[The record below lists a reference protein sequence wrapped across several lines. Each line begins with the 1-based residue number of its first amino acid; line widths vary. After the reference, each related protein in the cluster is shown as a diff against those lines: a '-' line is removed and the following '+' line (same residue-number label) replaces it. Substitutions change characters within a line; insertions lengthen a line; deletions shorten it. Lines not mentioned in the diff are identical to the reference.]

1 MRALYRDLGKKE
13 ESLENLLPFL
23 AVATICDVVDLT
35 GENRIFVK
43 EGLSRIHE
51 TGNTGFQ
58 ALLKVHELD
67 QKKIASYDC
76 GFVIGPCINASGR
89 LDTAE
94 KVMGLFLERDPVK
107 AEAAASE
114 LKELNEERKRMTEEG
129 VAQGIEQAQLCMDKG
144 DKVLVVY
151 LPECHESVAG
161 IIAGRIKDR
170 LHHPVFV
177 LTDSEDGKKGSG
189 RSIET
194 YSMFEEMMKIKDV
207 FTNSEGIQW
216 QQDAPW
222 KMGVWMNSGKESTA
236 SAPSQKK
243 ILLIKYILTR
253 ICRLITLQ
261 WI

>member
-1 MRALYRDLGKKE
+1 CDNGISAGEAVKYGREQGLTMIVTDHHEVPFEELPDGTRREILPEAHVVVDPKQKECHYPYPLFCGAGVAFQLMRALYRDLGKKE

-107 AEAAASE
+107 AEAVASE

-129 VAQGIEQAQLCMDKG
+129 VA
-144 DKVLVVY
+144 
-151 LPECHESVAG
+151 
-161 IIAGRIKDR
+161 
-170 LHHPVFV
+170 
-177 LTDSEDGKKGSG
+177 
-189 RSIET
+189 
-194 YSMFEEMMKIKDV
+194 
-207 FTNSEGIQW
+207 
-216 QQDAPW
+216 
-222 KMGVWMNSGKESTA
+222 
-236 SAPSQKK
+236 
-243 ILLIKYILTR
+243 
-253 ICRLITLQ
+253 
-261 WI
+261 